1 MSRRLV
7 ARLAAFAL
15 ALAPLASLAA
25 CGATESVTAESMSK
39 AAASVGSVNGLC
51 PVMERLVTKG
61 GGETDY
67 KGQKIAFCC
76 VGCVGSFNKD
86 PEKWMGLMR
95 ANPAKFGY
103 KP

>member
-1 MSRRLV
+1 MSL
-7 ARLAAFAL
+7 RLAARFAALVL
-15 ALAPLASLAA
+15 ALAPIAWLGA
-25 CGATESVTAESMSK
+25 CGATESVTAESMAK
-39 AAASVGSVNGLC
+39 AATSVGSANGLC